1 MPGSGPLRNVAESYI
16 HAFKG
21 CALINK
27 FIVVGL
33 LLIAAMPTAAL
44 ADITGTAT
52 VIDGDTL
59 EIRGTRIRL
68 HGIDAPESGQLCQ
81 RNGKD
86 YRCGQQA
93 AAALDDLVARRSIRC
108 EDRDVDQY
116 GRTVAECFVASLSLN
131 IELVK
136 RGWASTPA
144 HVTAEKAARA
154 AKRGI
159 WSGTFQM
166 PAEWRQECRGQRGSN
181 TSASSDQS
189 RDGCKIKGNIGRSG
203 QKIYH
208 QPGDWDYG
216 STRINTRRGERWF
229 CAEREAQDN
238 GWKHAGE

>member
-1 MPGSGPLRNVAESYI
+1 MPGSGPLRKVAETYI

-33 LLIAAMPTAAL
+33 LLIAAIPTAAL

-81 RNGKD
+81 RSGND

-93 AAALDDLVARRSIRC
+93 AAALDDLVARRSVRC
-108 EDRDVDQY
+108 EERDVDQY

-131 IELVK
+131 DELVK
-136 RGWASTPA
+136 RGWAVAYREYSEV

-166 PAEWRQECRGQRGSN
+166 PAEWRQERRGQRGSN
-181 TSASSDQS
+181 TSAFTDQS

-208 QPGDWDYG
+208 QPGDRGYG
-216 STRINTRRGERWF
+216 STRINTRRGE
-229 CAEREAQDN
+229 
-238 GWKHAGE
+238 